1 MGNKNDDASNR
12 ETIREVAE
20 KWKNLSDEERMKYQ
34 RLSDE
39 DKKRYEREMNALSEF
54 FKTHNL
60 PPLFTKRG
68 KIRRDMLMM
77 RTTIISIQLYF
88 PCEF

>member
-39 DKKRYEREMNALSEF
+39 DKKGYAHDENDNHFYTVVFPMRILSVWQIF
-54 FKTHNL
+54 FL
-60 PPLFTKRG
+60 
-68 KIRRDMLMM
+68 
-77 RTTIISIQLYF
+77 
-88 PCEF
+88 

>member
-20 KWKNLSDEERMKYQ
+20 KWKNLSDEERSKYQ

-39 DKKRYEREMNALSEF
+39 DKKRYEREMNTLSEF
-54 FKTHNL
+54 FKTHNI
-60 PPLFTKRG
+60 PPLFSKRG
-68 KIRRDMLMM
+68 TVLMN
-77 RTTIISIQLYF
+77 
-88 PCEF
+88 P

>member
-39 DKKRYEREMNALSEF
+39 DKKQ
-54 FKTHNL
+54 
-60 PPLFTKRG
+60 
-68 KIRRDMLMM
+68 I
-77 RTTIISIQLYF
+77 
-88 PCEF
+88 

>member
-39 DKKRYEREMNALSEF
+39 DALSEF

-60 PPLFTKRG
+60 PPLFSKRG